1 VGTIFVMSIKRELK
15 IHCLSYHKISSH
27 QSFTNEEERF
37 QPEYKRTCSCSC
49 QLGEI
54 VSLNCVHQWTYCS
67 YLRWYMSVESHSG
80 AILTRK
86 PKDLDWFGTG
96 LISWVP
102 RLPLWISFYC
112 GSPLIISPGGC
123 LLEASLQ
130 RHSLTPSTWTTMT
143 APRMENIFL
152 YNKSTKLNISFYIHT
167 YVGAG
172 VAQSVYCL
180 AIDWTTGRLRFDPWQ
195 RKEIFLLTYVSRPA
209 RGPT

>member
-1 VGTIFVMSIKRELK
+1 MAVPWLWQLVTS
-15 IHCLSYHKISSH
+15 LSPQRPRFTPKSVCGICDG
-27 QSFTNEEERF
+27 QSGN
-37 QPEYKRTCSCSC
+37 
-49 QLGEI
+49 
-54 VSLNCVHQWTYCS
+54 
-67 YLRWYMSVESHSG
+67 
-80 AILTRK
+80 
-86 PKDLDWFGTG
+86 GTG

-130 RHSLTPSTWTTMT
+130 RHSLTTPSTWTTMT

-152 YNKSTKLNISFYIHT
+152 YNKSAKLNISFYIHT

-195 RKEIFLLTYVSRPA
+195 RKEIFPLTYVSRPA
-209 RGPT
+209 QGPT